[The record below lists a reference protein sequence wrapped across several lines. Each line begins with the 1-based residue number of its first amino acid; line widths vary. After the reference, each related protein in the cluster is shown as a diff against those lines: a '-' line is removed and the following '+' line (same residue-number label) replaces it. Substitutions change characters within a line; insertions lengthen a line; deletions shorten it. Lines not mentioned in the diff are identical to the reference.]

1 MTASAHANRRLVFA
15 ACPLCGEEEG
25 ATIAGDASVTR
36 VQADRPR
43 ADETGTTAAQLTAE
57 ASASTAASLETEATG
72 VTEWVSC
79 RCSLIYKRSEPAD
92 WSATPRSPGDA
103 SDLPDA
109 AHYDEAYF
117 DRYDRR
123 RRHRIAKSRRQIRD
137 ALEVAPQGALLDV
150 GCSLGYAMEAARSLG
165 LTASGVDLAPH
176 ALARCRQLGFE
187 AREGTLENLPFDDA
201 SFAVVILKHVFE
213 HTSVP
218 RAALAELRRVTVDGA
233 ALFFAVP
240 NALYFKAVNSPGTSR
255 FFRGEAGRAHQVY
268 WSPATLSRLLEE
280 EGFRVVSLHPRL
292 WHSRSPLLLRVAEAL
307 ALPLR
312 LPIRAAADVLRLR
325 KEFWLVATRERRRGC
340 PGR

>member
-15 ACPLCGEEEG
+15 ACPLCGEAE
-25 ATIAGDASVTR
+25 AAVIAGEAGVDRDEADALRHGGSSG
-36 VQADRPR
+36 A
-43 ADETGTTAAQLTAE
+43 TGTTV
-57 ASASTAASLETEATG
+57 ASLEADDSG
-72 VTEWVSC
+72 VTEWVRC
-79 RCSLIYKRSEPAD
+79 RCSLVYKRSEPAD
-92 WSATPRSPGDA
+92 WSATLHSLGDA
-103 SDLPDA
+103 SDTPEA

-137 ALEVAPQGALLDV
+137 ALEVAPAGDLLDV

-165 LTASGVDLAPH
+165 LAASGVDLAPH

-187 AREGTLENLPFDDA
+187 AREGTLENLPFDDE
-201 SFAVVILKHVFE
+201 SFAVVVLKHVFE
-213 HTSVP
+213 HTSAP
-218 RAALAELRRVTVDGA
+218 RAALAELWRVTVDGA

-240 NALYFKAVNSPGTSR
+240 NALYFKAANSPATSR

-280 EGFRVVSLHPRL
+280 EGFRVASLHPRL
-292 WHSRSPLLLRVAEAL
+292 WHTRGPLLLRAAEAL

-312 LPIRAAADVLRLR
+312 LPLRAAADVLGLR
-325 KEFWLVATRERRRGC
+325 KEFWLVATREPPRR
-340 PGR
+340 